1 MWWLEA
7 KGKTGARPL
16 IRGLGIIAAAAFLGG
31 CFQPLYGD
39 KTADGSSVIRNQ
51 FAQVAVAQIPASNGT
66 AEARIAVELRN
77 NLVFALTGGGGGAP
91 ATHELKITMSSTRMS
106 MMVDVDTSRSEVEN
120 FGLNAS
126 FQLIDLK
133 TGKPV
138 LRDTTVARVSYD
150 IPGQEQ
156 RFAKGRALRD
166 AETRAAKVISDSIQ
180 TRLASYFI
188 AKT

>member
-1 MWWLEA
+1 
-7 KGKTGARPL
+7 
-16 IRGLGIIAAAAFLGG
+16 
-31 CFQPLYGD
+31 
-39 KTADGSSVIRNQ
+39 
-51 FAQVAVAQIPASNGT
+51 
-66 AEARIAVELRN
+66 
-77 NLVFALTGGGGGAP
+77 VFALTGGGGAAP
-91 ATHELKITMSSTRMS
+91 PTHELKITMSSRRMS
-106 MMVDVDTSRSEVEN
+106 MMVDVQSSRAEVEN
-120 FGLNAS
+120 FGLNATY
-126 FQLIDLK
+126 QLIDLK

-166 AETRAAKVISDSIQ
+166 AENRAAKVIAEAIQ

>member
-7 KGKTGARPL
+7 WGNTGARPWV
-16 IRGLGIIAAAAFLGG
+16 RGLGIIAAAAFLAG

-39 KTADGSSVIRNQ
+39 KAADGTSTIRNE
-51 FAQVAVAQIPASNGT
+51 FAQVAVAQIPAPNGT
-66 AEARIAVELRN
+66 AESRIAVELRN
-77 NLVFALTGGGGGAP
+77 NLVFALTGGGGAAP
-91 ATHELKITMSSTRMS
+91 PTHELKITITSTRMS
-106 MMVDVDTSRSEVEN
+106 MMVDVQSSRAEVEN

-126 FQLIDLK
+126 YQLIDLK

-166 AETRAAKVISDSIQ
+166 AENRAAKVIADIIQ